1 MSGSNWA
8 AYARDFADVED
19 ILGIFSASKSLKD
32 EILASE
38 DPKNEDYAM
47 TILDHSTQTEYSV
60 NPYFAAAC
68 HARFIDEALTESDEN
83 CRFDID
89 KGCIVVRATKL
100 IQPGVQLLSRYGHE
114 YWLKRIKN
122 HPIELSFS
130 MFRKY
135 SSTLK
140 GSEMKEWGRALAS
153 RKRKDAAAAV
163 SDPNTLASQ
172 PNTTTHQTVTE
183 CYRPLAINHDPNQVC
198 RY

>member
-1 MSGSNWA
+1 MPCSNWA

-47 TILDHSTQTEYSV
+47 TIPDHSTQTEYYV

-89 KGCIVVRATKL
+89 NGCIVVKATKH

-114 YWLKRIKN
+114 YWLRRIKYL
-122 HPIELSFS
+122 PIELSFT

-135 SSTLK
+135 SSTMK
-140 GSEMKEWGRALAS
+140 GNEMKEWGRALQS
-153 RKRKDAAAAV
+153 KKRKDAV
-163 SDPNTLASQ
+163 LDPNTLASQ

-183 CYRPLAINHDPNQVC
+183 CYRPLTINHDPNQVC
-198 RY
+198 RN